1 MCTYVCVCVCVC
13 TCACECTCE
22 FFFFRVEGGGGGKV
36 EGDFPG
42 GESLIQSAS
51 RAGVRV
57 VQGSKI
63 LNFRGMSFMYDPIME
78 IQNYEDFRN
87 FEETFD

>member
-1 MCTYVCVCVCVC
+1 MSV
-13 TCACECTCE
+13 
-22 FFFFRVEGGGGGKV
+22 FF
-36 EGDFPG
+36 
-42 GESLIQSAS
+42 IQSAS
-51 RAGVRV
+51 REGVRV
-57 VQGSKI
+57 VQGSKM